1 VAAPRLFD
9 CGFIAALLDKEHD
22 FIDAELRQ
30 LHQWQLW
37 QLELGSAT
45 KLPFSLRQRCY
56 EAFILDRVQSS
67 GLQDDVVDVL
77 TYICL
82 KTQEEMLMP
91 SGYRLDAY
99 VMVNGVNVGVKVG
112 GPSHFTGYLPNG
124 HTILKRHQV
133 PNIDG
138 AVIVSVPY
146 WEWEALENIRP
157 KTKEEEARISVT

>member
-1 VAAPRLFD
+1 
-9 CGFIAALLDKEHD
+9 
-22 FIDAELRQ
+22 
-30 LHQWQLW
+30 
-37 QLELGSAT
+37 
-45 KLPFSLRQRCY
+45 
-56 EAFILDRVQSS
+56 
-67 GLQDDVVDVL
+67 LQDDVVDVL
-77 TYICL
+77 ASIGL
-82 KTQEEMLMP
+82 KPQKEMLMP

-124 HTILKRHQV
+124 HTILKRRQV

-157 KTKEEEARISVT
+157 NRQEYLSHKLRANPPLAAVAESTRGRTFVSVGDDRHGGRGLPFVGSGVGNPR